1 MTRPYL
7 LLVRSSSSS
16 IGGLVMPS
24 GAGATPDTGGRV
36 SSIDSGRKPAGAVP
50 ATGLLVGAGAP
61 AQAGR
66 WRSQQA
72 YQLVGSPGHV
82 VVTPAHVNPPRRVQ
96 LGLGEREPALL
107 HRRRLRPS
115 AGQPADQFG
124 P

>member
-66 WRSQQA
+66 RRRQQP

-82 VVTPAHVNPPRRVQ
+82 VVDHDRVDLSRRVQ
-96 LGLGEREPALL
+96 LGLGEGE
-107 HRRRLRPS
+107 RLVR
-115 AGQPADQFG
+115 AR
-124 P
+124 

>member
-66 WRSQQA
+66 RRSQHA

-82 VVTPAHVNPPRRVQ
+82 VVPHTPPDLARPLE
-96 LGLGEREPALL
+96 LGLGDGEPALL
-107 HRRRLRPS
+107 HRRGL
-115 AGQPADQFG
+115 
-124 P
+124 

>member
-50 ATGLLVGAGAP
+50 AAGLLVGAGAR

-66 WRSQQA
+66 RRSQQA

-82 VVTPAHVNPPRRVQ
+82 VVDHDHVELPRRVE
-96 LGLGEREPALL
+96 LGRGEREPALL

-115 AGQPADQFG
+115 AG
-124 P
+124 

>member
-61 AQAGR
+61 AQAGGR
-66 WRSQQA
+66 GSQQA
-72 YQLVGSPGHV
+72 YHLGGSPGHV
-82 VVTPAHVNPPRRVQ
+82 VVAHAQVELPRRVE
-96 LGLGEREPALL
+96 LGLGEREPA
-107 HRRRLRPS
+107 
-115 AGQPADQFG
+115 
-124 P
+124 